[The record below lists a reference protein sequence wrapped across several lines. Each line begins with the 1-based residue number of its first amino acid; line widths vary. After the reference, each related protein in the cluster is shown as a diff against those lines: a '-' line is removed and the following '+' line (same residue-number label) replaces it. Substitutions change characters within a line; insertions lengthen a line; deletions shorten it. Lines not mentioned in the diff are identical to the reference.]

1 MRRRGGALLLGSF
14 CVGFAACT
22 SPQPS
27 TTTPSTLAA
36 AANRGRGIYAAK
48 CAECHGV
55 DGKGDGPAAGHLKP
69 APRDF
74 TAGKFKIRS
83 TESGSLPT
91 DGDLVAAI
99 ERGLPGTSM
108 PGWRGLLPDPEI
120 ADVAQYIKSFSPR
133 FASEQPVPVTLID
146 QTASAPEA
154 VARGASVYERLQCG
168 KCHGADGRATDTVA
182 RSFVDDWGQPVSIA
196 DLSEPWTFRGGPS
209 PRDIYLRFR
218 TGMSGSPM
226 PSFKDA
232 ASDADL
238 WDLAYY
244 VASLAR
250 KPLWEMNAA
259 EVSAH
264 YAREEA
270 EARGNPI
277 DRGEYLVQTR
287 LCPICHSPVDE
298 SGRILPGL
306 RMAGGQRVRI
316 GPFGDY
322 VTGNL
327 TSDKETGIGAW
338 SDDELKAAITRGT
351 LRDGTRLPPFPMD
364 YPALSALSSDDLN
377 AIVAYLRTIPPVFN
391 RVPPP
396 RRPAL
401 PLYLWGKFRMLVL
414 GTDPP
419 MVFFAGNAGERR

>member
-1 MRRRGGALLLGSF
+1 
-14 CVGFAACT
+14 
-22 SPQPS
+22 
-27 TTTPSTLAA
+27 
-36 AANRGRGIYAAK
+36 
-48 CAECHGV
+48 
-55 DGKGDGPAAGHLKP
+55 
-69 APRDF
+69 
-74 TAGKFKIRS
+74 
-83 TESGSLPT
+83 
-91 DGDLVAAI
+91 
-99 ERGLPGTSM
+99 
-108 PGWRGLLPDPEI
+108 
-120 ADVAQYIKSFSPR
+120 
-133 FASEQPVPVTLID
+133 
-146 QTASAPEA
+146 
-154 VARGASVYERLQCG
+154 VARGASVYQRLQCG
-168 KCHGADGRATDTVA
+168 KCHGADGRATDAVA

-226 PSFKDA
+226 PAFKDA
-232 ASDADL
+232 ASDGDM

-277 DRGEYLVQTR
+277 DRGEYLAQTR

-327 TSDKETGIGAW
+327 TADRETGIGAW

-364 YPALSALSSDDLN
+364 YPAFSALSSDDLN

-396 RRPAL
+396 SRPVL